1 MIMRKLLNFFLHRS
15 IAAKLAAMAIAGA
28 VFMGLIAVTALLIAR
43 AELITERTEK
53 AHAIVDAVWHMA
65 DTFKREA
72 DAGK

>member
-1 MIMRKLLNFFLHRS
+1 
-15 IAAKLAAMAIAGA
+15 
-28 VFMGLIAVTALLIAR
+28 MGLIAVTALLIAR